1 MSAARQTLRAAARYV
16 TGMVFHPCPQ
26 HSLAEIVVTAPMPTA
41 EQEPAKAAPF
51 VEADVTRVEA
61 EVHSGNRSLD
71 RPLRGILLVV
81 ISTVFLASSDA
92 MAKYL
97 TLRLPA
103 IEIAWMRYVV
113 FIAIMCPAVIAASP
127 RRALRTTRPGLQL
140 LRGVTLVGSSL
151 LFMSALRVLPIAE
164 ATTTG
169 FVSPIFVTILSVVLL
184 REAVGLR
191 RWLATLIGLI
201 GVVIVV
207 RPGTSAFQPGA
218 LLAIASALC
227 WASSLVATRRIV
239 GHDSS
244 VTTMTYS
251 ALSGLIMLSALLP
264 SVFVMPTAAELG
276 LGACIGVAATSGH
289 WLVVL
294 AYRYGD
300 ASVLAPLAYVQ
311 VVWAAV
317 LGYGVFGNVPDGWT
331 FAGAA
336 VIISSGLYIAHRERL
351 RRAALLRTA
360 MAGA

>member
-1 MSAARQTLRAAARYV
+1 
-16 TGMVFHPCPQ
+16 
-26 HSLAEIVVTAPMPTA
+26 MPTA
-41 EQEPAKAAPF
+41 EQEPTTAF
-51 VEADVTRVEA
+51 VEADVTRIEPIA
-61 EVHSGNRSLD
+61 PSGHRAAQD

-81 ISTVFLASSDA
+81 LSTVFLACSDA

-140 LRGVTLVGSSL
+140 LRGLTLVGSSL

-169 FVSPIFVTILSVVLL
+169 FVSPIFVTLLSIVFL
-184 REAVGLR
+184 RESVGLR
-191 RWLATLIGLI
+191 RWIATLVGLV

-207 RPGTSAFQPGA
+207 RPGTTAFQPGA

-227 WASSLVATRRIV
+227 WACALVATRRMV
-239 GHDSS
+239 GHDGS
-244 VTTMTYS
+244 VTTMAYS
-251 ALSGLIMLSALLP
+251 ALTGLVLLSALLP
-264 SVFVMPTAAELG
+264 AVYVVPTAAELA

-311 VVWAAV
+311 AVWAAV

-331 FAGAA
+331 FGGAA

-351 RRAALLRTA
+351 RRAAVGRPVA
-360 MAGA
+360 AGA

>member
-1 MSAARQTLRAAARYV
+1 M
-16 TGMVFHPCPQ
+16 
-26 HSLAEIVVTAPMPTA
+26 TAPMPTA